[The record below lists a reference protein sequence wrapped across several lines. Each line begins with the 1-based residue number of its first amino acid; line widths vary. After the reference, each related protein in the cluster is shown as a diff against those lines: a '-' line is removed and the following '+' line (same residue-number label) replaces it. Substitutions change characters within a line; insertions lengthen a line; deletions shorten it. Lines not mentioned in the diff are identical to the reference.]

1 MCHLQGHIQ
10 VAALEKEELLDLVEV
25 GSWQTMLEGPPAHK
39 KSKTLLFVNLK
50 ILQQIGT
57 NTI

>member
-1 MCHLQGHIQ
+1 MYHLQGHIQ

-39 KSKTLLFVNLK
+39 SKTLLSTLC
-50 ILQQIGT
+50 I
-57 NTI
+57 